1 MNTPDTEGWEKTFD
15 SMFNWADQIKEQE
28 LDRWMLMYGF
38 VPDDLKTFIR
48 LLLTSRDT
56 YWKERVRKEVEF
68 LKCSERTKR
77 QYGDWVAETY
87 EDKMLVNAVLDTL
100 LDNLK

>member
-1 MNTPDTEGWEKTFD
+1 MNTPDTEEKKHVAY
-15 SMFNWADQIKEQE
+15 SPEVNQIRPILVKYFNEYPAD
-28 LDRWMLMYGF
+28 LLA
-38 VPDDLKTFIR
+38 DLSE
-48 LLLTSRDT
+48 LLTSRDT